1 MWQSILLIHPVGQ
14 LFGIIL
20 ALYVFY
26 LGLQRVRS
34 LHARRNKVFKWKR
47 HVFLGIIVTLIFVGG
62 FTGGSIIAYRYWH
75 RLFMTKIHSKIGLL
89 IGFLILFGLGSGLYM
104 NSVKKKRVILPFIH
118 GLSNFVTLLL
128 ALSQIWTG
136 VLVYLRYILLII

>member
-26 LGLQRVRS
+26 LGLQRVRP
-34 LHARRNKVFKWKR
+34 LHARWNKVFKWKR

-89 IGFLILFGLGSGLYM
+89 IGFLILFGLGS
-104 NSVKKKRVILPFIH
+104 KE
-118 GLSNFVTLLL
+118 L
-128 ALSQIWTG
+128 AKG
-136 VLVYLRYILLII
+136 